1 MNSGILLYSCEDS
14 GARAPES
21 CDKLMKKLT
30 SSSGLSAQNPL
41 AVIALLIGIVEAAF
55 AYPVTHLSGS
65 NQTVFVYFMVGFPV
79 LLVLCFFITV
89 WAKPGHLYSPKDY
102 ASPTDFLRGI
112 GKSSAIPPQAAQEP
126 PRKPSGASKIDR
138 AGASQQPNAP
148 Q

>member
-1 MNSGILLYSCEDS
+1 
-14 GARAPES
+14 
-21 CDKLMKKLT
+21 MKKLT
-30 SSSGLSAQNPL
+30 SSLGLSAQNLL

-102 ASPTDFLRGI
+102 ASPADFLRGI
-112 GKSSAIPPQAAQEP
+112 GKSSAIPAQATPESPKRQSAAKSIDRGDASQEP
-126 PRKPSGASKIDR
+126 
-138 AGASQQPNAP
+138 NL
-148 Q
+148 